1 MHAVHDPPSGPLYP
15 TLHMQPVSA
24 SLPENDNESEGHEVQ
39 VLSAVCPVAVEYLP
53 REHSEHAADPFTS
66 L

>member
-15 TLHMQPVSA
+15 TLHMQPVMA
-24 SLPENDNESEGHEVQ
+24 SLPDKEKESDGQAVQ
-39 VLSAVCPVAVEYLP
+39 VLSAVCPVAVEYFP
-53 REHSEHAADPFTS
+53 REHSEHATDPFTS

>member
-15 TLHMQPVSA
+15 RLHMQPVST
-24 SLPENDNESEGHEVQ
+24 SLPKTDEVLDGQAVQ

-53 REHSEHAADPFTS
+53 REHSEHATDPFTS